1 MKNTVKG
8 KSIKK
13 KKINNK
19 KNKGF
24 TLVELLAV
32 IAVLFLIVT
41 IVIYTAMNVIDNAK
55 SNSYKVTINNI
66 QADANSY
73 TLEDFSGYWLAG
85 GAING
90 WNEYQCVTV
99 QNLIDSGYYDN
110 DVLDSYVNEDR
121 HVLATD
127 YIYLER
133 DSDTKTILKSIW
145 LGNEVNELCL
155 DTAKGGVI
163 NFRVSPS
170 GWAKEKTVTIEYNI
184 YNMESSTDL
193 ANYMYKYSF
202 IKDSDKEIDDNLLG
216 SGNFSSKTK
225 IEKMVVKENGT
236 VDAYINFILS
246 NGNKKEIDHKNKVI
260 SGIDSEGPVITFGTN
275 GSGNNWIKTAS
286 STINVTDNGIGV
298 DNSTLKYVFST
309 SSTVTPGASFTNGS
323 TVRINAGTGNY
334 YLIVKAC
341 DKLGNCTT
349 EVSEPFK
356 IDNIAP
362 TITFG
367 TNGNSTWSKTASSTI
382 SATDNNSGV
391 DTNTLK
397 YIFSTNSSAIPSTSF
412 TNGNTVTRTSLTGS
426 YYLVAKACDKAGNC
440 TTIPSGI
447 FKLDNIGPTIT
458 FGTNGNSTWSKTAS
472 STISATDNNSG
483 VDTNTLKY
491 VFSTNSSATPSTSFT
506 NGGTVTK
513 PSGTGNFYLVAKAC
527 DKLGN
532 CTTIPSGIFKLDNIG
547 PTITFGTNG
556 SGTNWIKTASSTI
569 SATDNNS
576 GVDTSTLKYIFSTN
590 FSAIPSTSFTN
601 GNTVTRTS
609 LTGSYYLVAKA
620 CDKAGNCT
628 TIPSGIFKLDNIGP
642 TITFGTNGNST
653 WSKTASSTISATDN
667 NSGVD
672 TNTLKYVFSTNSSA
686 TPSSNSF
693 TNGNT
698 VTKSSGSGNFYLV
711 AKACDRA
718 GNCTT
723 IPSGIFKLDNENPDL
738 TISNPKENIWT
749 NTSYNITLS
758 ASDDWSGIDY
768 YYYMR
773 SNDNGQYQKYNDSQG
788 KTSYV
793 DQWSAER
800 DENVSFKVCDKA
812 GNCTIKTSRVKIDK
826 TPPTL
831 PNISNPTS
839 GNWTNKDFA
848 LTVSTTENGSGVDYW
863 QYGYLN
869 GNWNTYSSSATTSFK
884 TPNFSQER
892 GEKVYIRV
900 RDKAGNYS
908 EQNSTYIRIDKT
920 SPVITCNNN
929 NAKLRE
935 NFDAGG
941 TNYPTI
947 TKESSCVVSAV
958 LEEKDG
964 KLDNN
969 FTVDT
974 FGSVLSATD
983 PKGTVSSA
991 VASGLSANNTLNVTI
1006 INENGD
1012 TIDNLMRT
1020 YPHCNCD
1027 RGYCQWNHNWTV
1039 RDLAGNS
1046 VTKTFT
1052 YKVKYTN
1059 VYYGCS

>member
-32 IAVLFLIVT
+32 IAVLSLIVT

-397 YIFSTNSSAIPSTSF
+397 YIFSTNS
-412 TNGNTVTRTSLTGS
+412 
-426 YYLVAKACDKAGNC
+426 
-440 TTIPSGI
+440 
-447 FKLDNIGPTIT
+447 
-458 FGTNGNSTWSKTAS
+458 
-472 STISATDNNSG
+472 
-483 VDTNTLKY
+483 
-491 VFSTNSSATPSTSFT
+491 
-506 NGGTVTK
+506 
-513 PSGTGNFYLVAKAC
+513 
-527 DKLGN
+527 
-532 CTTIPSGIFKLDNIG
+532 
-547 PTITFGTNG
+547 
-556 SGTNWIKTASSTI
+556 
-569 SATDNNS
+569 
-576 GVDTSTLKYIFSTN
+576 
-590 FSAIPSTSFTN
+590 SAIPSTSFTN